1 MPRHQPLIRR
11 EIHFSVP
18 YVFMPLS
25 MRSALVVAG
34 ILLSASYRS
43 VALTRPG
50 FGSLSGI
57 VHRQNATPM
66 TRQSLSASDEEAYK
80 KAAGQEVIEI
90 VDINNNVLEPKMR
103 SVMRA
108 EGLIHRATYAL
119 VRDSQNYFYVQRR
132 STIKDYCPGFFD
144 PTPGGVVGAGESYD
158 DTNRREVEEEMGIP
172 ESTPM
177 AHLFDFYYED
187 QRIKCWGD
195 CWEIVYDGPLRL
207 QTTEVDAVEK
217 MSMQEILDRYEAG
230 EKFTPDSIAA
240 CKEYVKRKGCPE
252 VTSDKPTLPH
262 IEFY

>member
-1 MPRHQPLIRR
+1 MP
-11 EIHFSVP
+11 
-18 YVFMPLS
+18 PLS